1 MKHDLMRP
9 DPVTEERFE
18 QLCALAAIGE
28 VSAAE
33 FAELNEHLATC
44 SNCQE
49 VYADFRRIA
58 SNELGAVATG
68 RWSAGD
74 SSADLDEQVLLGRV
88 LERAQAEARVSDP
101 PEFRPLHQP
110 RPKPT
115 LFGVWSLLRS
125 PILA

>member
-1 MKHDLMRP
+1 MFMKLELMKPDLIN
-9 DPVTEERFE
+9 DERFE

-33 FAELNEHLATC
+33 FAELNEHLASC

-49 VYADFRRIA
+49 LYADFRRIA

-68 RWSAGD
+68 RSSGGE

-88 LERAQAEARVSDP
+88 LERAQAEARVRDQP
-101 PEFRPLHQP
+101 PD
-110 RPKPT
+110 
-115 LFGVWSLLRS
+115 
-125 PILA
+125 